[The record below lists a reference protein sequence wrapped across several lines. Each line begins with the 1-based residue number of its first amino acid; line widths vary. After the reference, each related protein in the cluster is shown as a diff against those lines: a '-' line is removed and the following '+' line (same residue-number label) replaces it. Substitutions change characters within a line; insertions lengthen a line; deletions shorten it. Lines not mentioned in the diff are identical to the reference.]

1 MRYLLICFENEQF
14 WLEITER
21 LIAMRQIII
30 DENLEIHVSSREDCL
45 AEGEIITNEL
55 EGVYKE
61 ISKGEFESQWISAI
75 KPYYKE
81 WLIIKQ
87 RYPIGT
93 NVEGT
98 CKYFYPH
105 GIVVEGRDF
114 FAIYIGNKKLQLNS
128 TLVACVKKYDED
140 NLWLVLE

>member
-14 WLEITER
+14 WLEITEQ
-21 LIAMRQIII
+21 LIAMRQVII

-45 AEGEIITNEL
+45 AEGKIITDEL
-55 EGVYKE
+55 EGTYKE
-61 ISKGEFESQWISAI
+61 ISKEEFESRWISAI
-75 KPYYKE
+75 KPYYNE
-81 WLIIKQ
+81 WLSIKQ

-98 CKYFYPH
+98 CKYFYPQ
-105 GIVVEGRDF
+105 GIVVEGRDY
-114 FAIYIGNKKLQLNS
+114 FAIYIGKKELQFNS